1 MPAITTVALDELET
15 RVAAGLGH
23 DLPVPY
29 YRMLNGRFSREML

>member
-1 MPAITTVALDELET
+1 MLAELEA

-29 YRMLNGRFSREML
+29 YRMLHRHFTRELL